1 MTEKL
6 KKEDKHNPD
15 ETQKPLVEDEVYPK
29 EEPDHPGW
37 LSIAE
42 IMKIE
47 HPVFENSRF
56 LIGYHHSSNVY
67 LLAGDTLTV
76 VDPGNDYTIFNEL
89 EKLGYNVLDIKKIV
103 LTHGH
108 RDHCMGVFEFL
119 RIPQIW
125 EKKEIEIIIHA
136 AGPME
141 FKKTLQEYGFSLT
154 EIEGGE
160 TLDLG
165 GHKWEAIHTPG
176 HTIDSICLYHQATKT
191 AITGDTVLPNIISD
205 TDKAGG
211 GSLDH
216 YLYGLRQLMKRE
228 IENILPGHD
237 VPVAR
242 TGRQTI
248 EQTYEAL
255 MMQAI
260 DVSSESQTTWMDGAT
275 KLAEKGLLE
284 EVVFCCDKELALRP
298 GNVSAM
304 QSKALALNDMGRC
317 EESIEILDQILAEQ
331 ADNAHALA
339 AKGHAL
345 LGLQKYEESL
355 PYFDDALAL
364 NPEIEEAL
372 VFKGMALTFSG
383 RHDEAM
389 EIEAFKTAFAERFK
403 DEIDKRQQE
412 KEQDGTDQGEDTN
425 EG

>member
-1 MTEKL
+1 MTEKT
-6 KKEDKHNPD
+6 KKEEN
-15 ETQKPLVEDEVYPK
+15 QKPLIEDEELPK

-42 IMKIE
+42 ILKISD
-47 HPVFENSRF
+47 PVFENSKF

-119 RIPQIW
+119 RLPQIW

-141 FKKTLQEYGFSLT
+141 FKKTLQEQGFSLT

-160 TLDLG
+160 TLELSG
-165 GHKWEAIHTPG
+165 FEWEAIHTPG

-191 AITGDTVLPNIISD
+191 AITGDTVLPNAMADS
-205 TDKAGG
+205 DKAGG
-211 GSLDH
+211 GRMDH
-216 YLYGLRQLMKRE
+216 YLYGLRQLMEKE

-242 TGRQTI
+242 TGRQTV
-248 EQTYEAL
+248 EQTYEAV
-255 MMQAI
+255 MMNVI
-260 DVSSESQTTWMDGAT
+260 DVSSEDKISWMEGAS
-275 KLAEKGLLE
+275 KLAEQGLLG
-284 EVVFCCDKELALRP
+284 EVLFCCDKELALRP

-304 QSKALALNDMGRC
+304 QFKALTLNDMGRC
-317 EESIEILDQILAEQ
+317 EEAIEILDQILEQ
-331 ADNAHALA
+331 QGDNAHALA

-364 NPEIEEAL
+364 NPDIEEAR
-372 VFKGMALTFSG
+372 VFKGMALTFLG
-383 RHDEAM
+383 RHEEALK
-389 EIEAFKTAFAERFK
+389 IEAFRTEFAERFK
-403 DEIDKRQQE
+403 TEIDKQKQ
-412 KEQDGTDQGEDTN
+412 EQDGTDQEEGTN
-425 EG
+425 E

>member
-1 MTEKL
+1 MTEES
-6 KKEDKHNPD
+6 KKQDQQNLDKEP
-15 ETQKPLVEDEVYPK
+15 KPLIEDEVYPE

-42 IMKIE
+42 IMKISD
-47 HPVFENSRF
+47 PVFEKSKF

-67 LLAGDTLTV
+67 VLAGDTLTV
-76 VDPGNDYTIFNEL
+76 VDPGNDYTIFGEL
-89 EKLGYNVLDIKKIV
+89 DKLGYNVLDIKKIV

-119 RIPQIW
+119 RIPKIW

-160 TLDLG
+160 TLDLSG
-165 GHKWEAIHTPG
+165 FEWEAIHTPG

-191 AITGDTVLPNIISD
+191 AITGDTVLPNAISD
-205 TDKAGG
+205 ADKAGG

-216 YLYGLRQLMKRE
+216 YLYGLRQLMTKE

-242 TGRQTI
+242 TGRHTI

-260 DVSSESQTTWMDGAT
+260 DVTSEDKISWMGGAS
-275 KLAEKGLLE
+275 KLAEKGLLG

-298 GNVSAM
+298 KNVSAM
-304 QSKALALNDMGRC
+304 QLKALTLNDMGRC

-331 ADNAHALA
+331 GDNAHALV

-345 LGLQKYEESL
+345 LGIQKYEESL
-355 PYFDDALAL
+355 PYFDDALAI
-364 NPEIEEAL
+364 NPDIEEAR
-372 VFKGMALTFSG
+372 VFKGMALTFLG
-383 RHDEAM
+383 RHEEAM
-389 EIEAFKTAFAERFK
+389 EIEAFKIAFAERFK
-403 DEIDKRQQE
+403 HEIDKRQQE
-412 KEQDGTDQGEDTN
+412 KEQE
-425 EG
+425 

>member
-1 MTEKL
+1 MTEKT
-6 KKEDKHNPD
+6 KKEEN
-15 ETQKPLVEDEVYPK
+15 QKTLIEDEELPE

-42 IMKIE
+42 ILKISD
-47 HPVFENSRF
+47 PVFDKSMF

-67 LLAGDTLTV
+67 VLAGDYLTI

-141 FKKTLQEYGFSLT
+141 FKKTLKETGFALT

-160 TLDLG
+160 TLDLSG
-165 GHKWEAIHTPG
+165 FEWEAIHTPG

-191 AITGDTVLPNIISD
+191 AITGDTVLPNTISD
-205 TDKAGG
+205 ADKAGG

-216 YLYGLRQLMKRE
+216 YLYGLRQLMQKE
-228 IENILPGHD
+228 IENILPGHE

-242 TGRQTI
+242 TGRHTI
-248 EQTYEAL
+248 EQTYEAV
-255 MMQAI
+255 MMNVI
-260 DVSSESQTTWMDGAT
+260 DVSSEDKISWMEGAS
-275 KLAEKGLLE
+275 KLAEQGLLG

-304 QSKALALNDMGRC
+304 QFKALTLNDMGRC
-317 EESIEILDQILAEQ
+317 EESIEILDQILEQ
-331 ADNAHALA
+331 QSDNAHALA

-355 PYFDDALAL
+355 PHFDDALAL
-364 NPEIEEAL
+364 NPDIEEAY
-372 VFKGMALTFSG
+372 VFKGMALTFLG
-383 RHDEAM
+383 KHEEALK
-389 EIEAFKTAFAERFK
+389 IEAFRTEFAEKFK
-403 DEIDKRQQE
+403 TEIDKQKQ
-412 KEQDGTDQGEDTN
+412 EQDGTDQGEGTN
-425 EG
+425 A

>member
-1 MTEKL
+1 MTEES
-6 KKEDKHNPD
+6 KKQDQQNLD
-15 ETQKPLVEDEVYPK
+15 EEPKPLIEDEVYP
-29 EEPDHPGW
+29 EEELDHPGW

-42 IMKIE
+42 ILKISD
-47 HPVFENSRF
+47 PVFENSKF

-67 LLAGDTLTV
+67 ALAGDTLTI

-89 EKLGYNVLDIKKIV
+89 EKLGFSILDIKKIV

-119 RIPQIW
+119 RYPPIW
-125 EKKEIEIIIHA
+125 EKKEIEIILHA

-141 FKKTLQEYGFSLT
+141 FKKTLQEYGFTPT

-176 HTIDSICLYHQATKT
+176 HTIDSICLYHEPTKT
-191 AITGDTVLPNIISD
+191 AITGDTVLPDTISD
-205 TDKAGG
+205 ADKAGG

-216 YLYGLRQLMKRE
+216 YLYGLRQLMQKE
-228 IENILPGHD
+228 IENILPGHN

-242 TGRQTI
+242 TGRHTI

-260 DVSSESQTTWMDGAT
+260 DVSSDDKISWMEGAS
-275 KLAEKGLLE
+275 KLAEKGLLG

-298 GNVSAM
+298 GNVTAM
-304 QSKALALNDMGRC
+304 QFKALTLNDMGRC

-331 ADNAHALA
+331 GDNGHALA

-355 PYFDDALAL
+355 PCFDDALAL
-364 NPEIEEAL
+364 NPDIEEAL
-372 VFKGMALTFSG
+372 VFKGMALTFLG
-383 RHDEAM
+383 RHEEAM

-403 DEIDKRQQE
+403 HEIDKRQQE
-412 KEQDGTDQGEDTN
+412 KEQGETDQST
-425 EG
+425 

>member
-1 MTEKL
+1 MTEES
-6 KKEDKHNPD
+6 KKQDQQNLD
-15 ETQKPLVEDEVYPK
+15 EEPKPLIEDEVYP
-29 EEPDHPGW
+29 EEELDHPGW

-42 IMKIE
+42 ILKISD
-47 HPVFENSRF
+47 PVFENSKF

-67 LLAGDTLTV
+67 ALAGDTLTI

-89 EKLGYNVLDIKKIV
+89 EKLGFSILDIKKIV

-119 RIPQIW
+119 RYPPIW
-125 EKKEIEIIIHA
+125 EKKEIEIILHA

-141 FKKTLQEYGFSLT
+141 FKKTLQEYGFTPT

-176 HTIDSICLYHQATKT
+176 HTIDSICLYHEPTKT
-191 AITGDTVLPNIISD
+191 AITGDTVLPDTVSD
-205 TDKAGG
+205 ADKAGG

-216 YLYGLRQLMKRE
+216 YLYGLRQLMQKE
-228 IENILPGHD
+228 IENILPGHN

-242 TGRQTI
+242 TGRHTI

-260 DVSSESQTTWMDGAT
+260 DVSSEDKISWMEGAS
-275 KLAEKGLLE
+275 KLAEKGLLG

-298 GNVSAM
+298 GNVTAM
-304 QSKALALNDMGRC
+304 QFKALTLNDMGRC

-331 ADNAHALA
+331 GDNGHALA

-355 PYFDDALAL
+355 PCFDDALAL
-364 NPEIEEAL
+364 NPDIEEAL
-372 VFKGMALTFSG
+372 VFKGMALTFLG
-383 RHDEAM
+383 RHEEAM

-403 DEIDKRQQE
+403 HEIDKRQQE
-412 KEQDGTDQGEDTN
+412 KEQGETDQST
-425 EG
+425 